1 MWFAILLL
9 ACGPGPSA
17 DDLPPPVQEAMAQA
31 LPDDLSA
38 GRLAFRS
45 HCAGCHG
52 SDAGGD
58 GPAAAALSGSEAGL
72 AIRGRDPARL
82 RSTIERGV
90 TGTAMQG
97 FVDLD
102 DVDLDAMVAWLV
114 SLPAVNATA
123 DE

>member
-9 ACGPGPSA
+9 ACGPDPSA

-38 GRLAFRS
+38 GRLAYRS

-52 SDAGGD
+52 ADATGD

-72 AIRGRDPARL
+72 AINARDPDRL
-82 RSTIERGV
+82 RRIIEGGIA
-90 TGTAMQG
+90 GTAMQG
-97 FVDLD
+97 FEKLD
-102 DVDLDAMVAWLV
+102 DDELEAMVTWLA
-114 SLPAVNATA
+114 SLPAPAA